1 VTAPSILSV
10 EVTPSLGSEVR
21 RIRAYLRKEWLLQLS
36 YGFPLLSA
44 TFGVFTTLA
53 TYFFID
59 RLFGRQLT
67 PELAPF
73 AAPYFAYAVVGN
85 AFLAYVGTAIGG
97 LSRRVGVE
105 QSLGTLEVL
114 LATPTRLWV
123 LILAIAVWNT
133 IYASAE
139 VVLFF
144 LVGGVGFG
152 VDWGRINWS
161 ALGPVLGLVVVVFNS
176 LGLAE
181 AGCLILFKRG
191 VVGAW
196 ALNGMCALLGGV
208 FFPVAVLPDW
218 VQWVAE
224 LNPITHAVRSLQLA
238 IFQGVPLR
246 GLGKELA
253 ALTLFAV
260 LLVPLSLGTWRWAF
274 RRARLDGSLSLH

>member
-133 IYASAE
+133 IYASADTRRPQPAIGDLPGCASARSRE
-139 VVLFF
+139 RTRCADPVRGAARTAIARNL
-144 LVGGVGFG
+144 
-152 VDWGRINWS
+152 
-161 ALGPVLGLVVVVFNS
+161 ALGFPPR
-176 LGLAE
+176 A
-181 AGCLILFKRG
+181 
-191 VVGAW
+191 VGRK
-196 ALNGMCALLGGV
+196 
-208 FFPVAVLPDW
+208 PEP
-218 VQWVAE
+218 
-224 LNPITHAVRSLQLA
+224 
-238 IFQGVPLR
+238 PLR
-246 GLGKELA
+246 GRCL
-253 ALTLFAV
+253 
-260 LLVPLSLGTWRWAF
+260 
-274 RRARLDGSLSLH
+274 